1 MRKVFALCFILLLV
15 SMTMGCVSLET
26 DKYPNDG
33 KEENRFEIVHKENLG
48 GGSGYIRVI
57 HDNELNV
64 TIYQAAAGY
73 GYLSVSAIPDKD
85 L

>member
-15 SMTMGCVSLET
+15 SMTMGCVSQ
-26 DKYPNDG
+26 
-33 KEENRFEIVHKENLG
+33 EEYEKQQTLDEGNRFDIVCKENLE
-48 GGSGYIRVI
+48 GGSGYVRVI

-64 TIYQAAAGY
+64 TIYQAADGY
-73 GYLSVSAIPDKD
+73 GYQSVSAIPDKD